1 MRVLVDKKLD
11 TSQQCALAA
20 QKANCILGGIERGKE
35 GAFTEVGKVTAGK
48 TLGQLSVIMQLH
60 IADFL

>member
-11 TSQQCALAA
+11 TSQQCALAV

-35 GAFTEVGKVTAGK
+35 GAFTEVGKVIAGK
-48 TLGQLSVIMQLH
+48 TPGQLSVIMQLH